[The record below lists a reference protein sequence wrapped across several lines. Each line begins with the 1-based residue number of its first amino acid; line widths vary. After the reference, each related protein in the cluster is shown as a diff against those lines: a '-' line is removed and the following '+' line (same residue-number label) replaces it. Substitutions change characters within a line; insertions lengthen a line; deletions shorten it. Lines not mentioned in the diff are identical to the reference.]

1 MVIINNFFKKVI
13 DKLNFYHTN
22 FFHYFFFL
30 KKISKKN
37 LFLLLIVSFI
47 NLFWNVF
54 LLFWFVYMQTFS
66 NAYEF
71 HDFARYISQLSL
83 IFVFAYLIILI
94 NVLSNYLE
102 LFNKQLIGFF
112 FGSVFLIFTF
122 IFFEKIRR
130 DLSPLPIALNKA
142 IPKIEKVQNLPI
154 LIDHEN
160 SGYLKEILRYKVGGL
175 NFINNE
181 ISHSDYIKII
191 YENYEMT
198 LKIIKKIN

>member
-1 MVIINNFFKKVI
+1 
-13 DKLNFYHTN
+13 
-22 FFHYFFFL
+22 
-30 KKISKKN
+30 
-37 LFLLLIVSFI
+37 
-47 NLFWNVF
+47 
-54 LLFWFVYMQTFS
+54 MQTFS

-102 LFNKQLIGFF
+102 LFNKQLVGFF

>member
-1 MVIINNFFKKVI
+1 
-13 DKLNFYHTN
+13 
-22 FFHYFFFL
+22 
-30 KKISKKN
+30 
-37 LFLLLIVSFI
+37 
-47 NLFWNVF
+47 
-54 LLFWFVYMQTFS
+54 MQTFS

-102 LFNKQLIGFF
+102 LFNKQFYWFF

-130 DLSPLPIALNKA
+130 DLSSTNCLNKA

-160 SGYLKEILRYKVGGL
+160 SGYLKEILRYKV
-175 NFINNE
+175 E
-181 ISHSDYIKII
+181 D
-191 YENYEMT
+191 
-198 LKIIKKIN
+198 

>member
-1 MVIINNFFKKVI
+1 M
-13 DKLNFYHTN
+13 
-22 FFHYFFFL
+22 
-30 KKISKKN
+30 
-37 LFLLLIVSFI
+37 
-47 NLFWNVF
+47 
-54 LLFWFVYMQTFS
+54 
-66 NAYEF
+66 
-71 HDFARYISQLSL
+71 
-83 IFVFAYLIILI
+83 
-94 NVLSNYLE
+94 
-102 LFNKQLIGFF
+102 
-112 FGSVFLIFTF
+112 IFTF